1 MAGVSFVVAN
11 KTVLERVKDYKKMLY
26 LDLYSQYK
34 YLEKNNQTRFT
45 PPVQVIYALKQ
56 ASQNY

>member
-1 MAGVSFVVAN
+1 MF
-11 KTVLERVKDYKKMLY
+11 Y

-56 ASQNY
+56 AISELDETVEGI